1 MSTVEQRFPDEPRKG
16 RWTAAELKKVRKS
29 LELEVER
36 LRADVAVASR
46 EYGSNL
52 GDILDGTGDEV
63 VDVGSLMVELR
74 EGATVA
80 SNEIDILN
88 QCERAL
94 ERIRSRTYGICE
106 DCRTPIAK
114 DRLMA
119 LPRATLC
126 MTCQQNRVSR

>member
-1 MSTVEQRFPDEPRKG
+1 MSTMEQSSPDEPRKDG
-16 RWTAAELKKVRKS
+16 WTAAELRKVRKS
-29 LELEVER
+29 LELEVAR
-36 LRADVAVASR
+36 LKADIAVASR

-74 EGATVA
+74 EGSTVA
-80 SNEIDILN
+80 SNEIDILT

-94 ERIRSRTYGICE
+94 ERIRTKTYGTCE
-106 DCRTPIAK
+106 DCRAPIAK

-126 MTCQQNRVSR
+126 MTCQQDRVSR